1 MPLPRART
9 AGQRSTPVSPPHSA
23 ARRRDPSPALPPDQP
38 VSLVD
43 LPAGVPAR
51 LCNGHAGSTPA
62 GWLVA
67 LGFVPGTP
75 VRIIRGAP
83 LGGPVEM
90 EIRGTR
96 VCTRRSD
103 LAGFS
108 VVLENDP

>member
-1 MPLPRART
+1 M
-9 AGQRSTPVSPPHSA
+9 TPPSFA
-23 ARRRDPSPALPPDQP
+23 ARRRDPSPTAAPACP

-43 LPAGVPAR
+43 LPADVPAR

-75 VRIIRGAP
+75 VRIIRSAP
-83 LGGPVEM
+83 MGGPVEM

-96 VCTRRSD
+96 VCARPSD
-103 LAGFS
+103 LASFS
-108 VVLENDP
+108 VTFEHDP